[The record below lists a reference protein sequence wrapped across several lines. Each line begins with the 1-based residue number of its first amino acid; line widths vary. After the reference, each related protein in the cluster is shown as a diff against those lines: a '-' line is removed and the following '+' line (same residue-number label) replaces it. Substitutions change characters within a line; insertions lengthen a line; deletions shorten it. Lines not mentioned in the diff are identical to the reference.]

1 MDQKFLS
8 FVIKTLLLRPQPR
21 VYATPATVTGYSMVP
36 QPFDCDLD
44 EEILTEMRDL
54 ISSRLTDNAVAIAD
68 VLVELIKRNAQIQPM
83 YDDVMFEYCD
93 DVVMSYRF
101 VMTRQVTPV
110 DPNLANALVTILS
123 VCNYPFIPPMGNQSK
138 ETMLST
144 INGLG
149 GHVTNLRNGIEAVTQ
164 AILSSKMYSPFVALR
179 NCDSKVVIIHD
190 GPHKDKLKAIADEKN
205 MIVLTDPPKEMVND
219 HLSGYPNQFRPELEL
234 LLLINA
240 YNSMQVARSY
250 LFPKDKESLYLAHK
264 WSGVDNYLTM
274 EQYINT
280 ADGVRDE
287 LARKA
292 PEFLKDFDEDL
303 AIIHKI
309 HKVKDDD

>member
-8 FVIKTLLLRPQPR
+8 FVIKTLLLKPQPR
-21 VYATPATVTGYSMVP
+21 VYMTPATSTGYSIVP

-44 EEILTEMRDL
+44 DEIISEMRDL
-54 ISSRLTDNAVAIAD
+54 ITARLAENAKAIAD
-68 VLVELIKRNAQIQPM
+68 VLVELIRRNAQMTP
-83 YDDVMFEYCD
+83 YSGVMFEFCD
-93 DVVMSYRF
+93 DVVTSYRF
-101 VMTRQVTPV
+101 VMTRQVTSF
-110 DPNLANALVTILS
+110 DPNLASALVTLLS
-123 VCNYPFIPPMGNQSK
+123 VCNYPFIPPTGNQTKDAMIS
-138 ETMLST
+138 
-144 INGLG
+144 IVNNLG
-149 GHVTNLRNGIEAVTQ
+149 GAVTNMRNGVEAFTQ
-164 AILSSKMYSPFVALR
+164 AVLSSKMYSPIDVLR

-190 GPHKDKLKAIADEKN
+190 GPHKDKLITIANDKN
-205 MIVLTDPPKEMVND
+205 MIILTDPPKELIND

-240 YNSMQVARSY
+240 YNSIHVDNGM
-250 LFPKDKESLYLAHK
+250 LFPKGKKVYHDQHK
-264 WSGVDNYLTM
+264 WTSISDYLTM

-303 AIIHKI
+303 AVIHKQNG
-309 HKVKDDD
+309 DDD

>member
-8 FVIKTLLLRPQPR
+8 FVIKTLLLKPQPR
-21 VYATPATVTGYSMVP
+21 MYATPATVTGYSMVP

-44 EEILTEMRDL
+44 EEIITEMRDL
-54 ISSRLTDNAVAIAD
+54 ISSRLADNAEFIAD
-68 VLVELIKRNAQIQPM
+68 ALVELIKRNAQILPTCCGSI
-83 YDDVMFEYCD
+83 MFEFCD
-93 DVVMSYRF
+93 DVVTSYRF
-101 VMTRQVTPV
+101 VMTRQVTSV
-110 DPNLANALVTILS
+110 DPSLIGALTGLLS
-123 VCNYPFIPPMGNQSK
+123 PCNYPFVPPMGNQSK
-138 ETMLST
+138 ESMMST
-144 INGLG
+144 INNLG
-149 GHVTNLRNGIEAVTQ
+149 GYVTGMRGNIEALTQ
-164 AILSSKMYSPFVALR
+164 TILSSKTYSPFEILR

-190 GPHKDKLKAIADEKN
+190 GPHKDKLRAIADDKN

-240 YNSMQVARSY
+240 YNSKHVDNVM
-250 LFPKDKESLYLAHK
+250 LFPKGKKVYCEQHK
-264 WSGVDNYLTM
+264 WASITDYLTM

-303 AIIHKI
+303 AVIHKQNE
-309 HKVKDDD
+309 DD